1 MKISEALII
10 LNITNYSIHTIHNI
24 SLNELKKYY
33 HIQCLINHPDK
44 NNNTANSTLLFQ
56 NINNAY
62 ATLKE
67 LVLTNNCDNTNDNT
81 NTNTNDNYDDLLV
94 TFINFIIKYYSN
106 NVYLTNFKEDINN
119 FKLNAHI
126 HIKSLL
132 TSLFDN
138 FSIVI
143 LEDLY
148 NYLLKYIKNKY
159 DENENDENE
168 NNDNENENNKT
179 SIYNTIIEIIK
190 SILEEKLS
198 NHSIYILSPNLSNL
212 LNSEI
217 YKLEINDIIVY
228 IPLWH
233 NELKFENNIIKIE
246 PLLDK
251 TITIDVNNNIHYT
264 YYNKFNNIIE
274 LLNTKSNIIID
285 LANETIEININDL
298 TFSHYQIYSV
308 KHKGIPKINTVNIL
322 DNTHKGDI
330 YFHIHLS

>member
-1 MKISEALII
+1 M
-10 LNITNYSIHTIHNI
+10 
-24 SLNELKKYY
+24 
-33 HIQCLINHPDK
+33 
-44 NNNTANSTLLFQ
+44 
-56 NINNAY
+56 
-62 ATLKE
+62 
-67 LVLTNNCDNTNDNT
+67 
-81 NTNTNDNYDDLLV
+81 
-94 TFINFIIKYYSN
+94 
-106 NVYLTNFKEDINN
+106 
-119 FKLNAHI
+119 
-126 HIKSLL
+126 
-132 TSLFDN
+132 
-138 FSIVI
+138 
-143 LEDLY
+143 
-148 NYLLKYIKNKY
+148 
-159 DENENDENE
+159 
-168 NNDNENENNKT
+168 
-179 SIYNTIIEIIK
+179 
-190 SILEEKLS
+190 S

-285 LANETIEININDL
+285 LANETIEINISDL

-308 KHKGIPKINTVNIL
+308 KNKGIPKINTVNIL